1 MVLNLRN
8 RMNTAKNALPM
19 AVNSINK
26 VIVDTEVTPIYPVRY
41 AYANFFEETL
51 HENALP
57 TDLNTLLHARTIKD
71 GQGYIVRLLREGW
84 VYLFDEDNPATD
96 LLHIFK
102 YEKRK
107 SDKGVATEHFVKY
120 KFKNGVDAS
129 QGIEVDTHKKCKLSD
144 DGSYGF
150 VFASRE
156 AKKVSIVYTEH
167 ELAKEV
173 IDKLQSQQSFRRECM
188 QLIDL
193 QKEDGQDFVPAT
205 ETNLWKLVEDYR
217 ERKERFLKFQ
227 ASTEA
232 DQNEISLDV
241 LTTDDSYELDA
252 SYISLLINHTLRFS
266 KKSKIVALFDPVG
279 RQKDIAL
286 AHAQLCILQQAE
298 SAQNIYPYTIGAF
311 VQALRSSK
319 DEVIKEALAENINWQ
334 EHGRY
339 WQAMDKRQRTYL
351 ARQQEFVDLY
361 SAFMEAAPHQNQV
374 GSLNTYLR
382 SFFAEPQQDAEQESE
397 FVKVCDIYSD
407 IFSGMLASAPG
418 NKAFEQLFIAGAEQA
433 DSNSNTSPIAIFWHY
448 FLRPIVTQPQKGTDF
463 TANTLIALDRL
474 MVTIAPLISKLYSP
488 TKVSLD
494 YAKKLFGVSAGA
506 GINYIAN
513 KVVPA
518 ILNAYGIQILDKTVS
533 LTEPQLEKLLNQVI
547 NDSNLNHTLHV
558 TNPQTAERYV
568 GSAERKIKLGQAAF
582 DWVEGVKDAKL
593 PTLITL
599 SEIQVDARHYNNYE
613 FVHSPYSEASK
624 IALLVDGSFAGLS
637 AFFNLSAINDLIHQ
651 NRFDITNP
659 LKNRSTFQSVMTWTS
674 VLSALTVDIAT
685 IGSDTLKL
693 GVKVQ
698 PKLLQP
704 QAMQK
709 LPSQATRLSKSLSE
723 FVTGKVAARLI
734 LVANITGGI
743 SSSISSLH
751 AFNMG
756 SDEEGVGYLAIS
768 AGSFILAGQ
777 AMLYGAGATATTGA
791 LPVSLLLTVVGL
803 IAIGAGAAVAFIHG
817 KNDVELLLSCCFW
830 GNSRKYPFWDKGDKY
845 NPFYTS
851 KPRPFINVRI
861 DIAFDIY
868 KEQKIANAYKVE
880 LQEFENL
887 FNRPLLAL
895 EHKTGQSDFHFT
907 LPNFKQGISQL
918 HFKVMVNRLEQA
930 DGATIA
936 SQKGGSEIYTV
947 VPEEAPTLTKQLK
960 EQLNALKSALTS
972 GMAKF
977 TLSLQ
982 HQHKNNVTLYWYYEP
997 SPNSIVPKRYLIE
1010 NEVLDDAIIGMIDN
1024 DFIPN

>member
-1 MVLNLRN
+1 
-8 RMNTAKNALPM
+8 MNTANNALPM

-129 QGIEVDTHKKCKLSD
+129 QGIEVDTRKKCKLSD

-156 AKKVSIVYTEH
+156 VKKVSIVYTEH

-205 ETNLWKLVEDYR
+205 EINLWKLVEDYR

-266 KKSKIVALFDPVG
+266 KQSKIVALFDPVG

-374 GSLNTYLR
+374 GSLNTYLQ
-382 SFFAEPQQDAEQESE
+382 SFFAEPQQDAGKESE
-397 FVKVCDIYSD
+397 LVKVCDIYTD
-407 IFSGMLASAPG
+407 MFAGMLASAPG

-463 TANTLIALDRL
+463 TANTLRALDRL

-547 NDSNLNHTLHV
+547 NDSNLNHNLHV

-693 GVKVQ
+693 GAKVQ

-709 LPSQATRLSKSLSE
+709 LSSQATRLSKSLSE

-777 AMLYGAGATATTGA
+777 AMLYGAGGTAATGA
-791 LPVSLLLTVVGL
+791 LPISLVLTVVGL
-803 IAIGAGAAVAFIHG
+803 IAIGAGATVAFIHG

-830 GNSRKYPFWDKGDKY
+830 GSSEKYPFWDKGSKY
-845 NPFYTS
+845 NPFDSSDARPAINKRLPMAYTVYDD
-851 KPRPFINVRI
+851 K
-861 DIAFDIY
+861 
-868 KEQKIANAYKVE
+868 KIADAYKVE

-887 FNRPLLAL
+887 FNRPVLAL

-918 HFKVMVNRLEQA
+918 HFKIMVNRLEQA
-930 DGATIA
+930 DDVATIA

-947 VPEEAPTLTKQLK
+947 VPEEASALTKQLK
-960 EQLNALKSALTS
+960 EQLNALKSDLTS
-972 GMAKF
+972 GLATFM
-977 TLSLQ
+977 LSLQ
-982 HQHKNNVTLYWYYEP
+982 HEHKNNVTLYWYYEP
-997 SPNSIVPKRYLIE
+997 SPNSIVPKRYLVE

-1024 DFIPN
+1024 DFMPN

>member
-1 MVLNLRN
+1 MDLNLRN
-8 RMNTAKNALPM
+8 RMNTANNALPM

-71 GQGYIVRLLREGW
+71 GQGYIIRLLREGW

-107 SDKGVATEHFVKY
+107 SDKGIATEHFVKY

-156 AKKVSIVYTEH
+156 VKKVSIVYTEH

-173 IDKLQSQQSFRRECM
+173 LDKLQSQQSFRRECM

-286 AHAQLCILQQAE
+286 AHGQLCILQQAE

-311 VQALRSSK
+311 VQALCSSK

-361 SAFMEAAPHQNQV
+361 SEFMEAAPHQNQV
-374 GSLNTYLR
+374 GSLNTYLQ
-382 SFFAEPQQDAEQESE
+382 SFFAEPKKDADQESE
-397 FVKVCDIYSD
+397 FVKVCDIYTD
-407 IFSGMLASAPG
+407 MFAGMLASAPG
-418 NKAFEQLFIAGAEQA
+418 NKAFEQLFIEGAEQA
-433 DSNSNTSPIAIFWHY
+433 ENNGNTSPIAIFWHY

-463 TANTLIALDRL
+463 TANTLRALDRL
-474 MVTIAPLISKLYSP
+474 MVTIAPVISKLYSP
-488 TKVSLD
+488 TKVSLG

-533 LTEPQLEKLLNQVI
+533 LTESQLEKLLNQVI

-830 GNSRKYPFWDKGDKY
+830 GGSEKYPFWDKGDKY
-845 NPFYTS
+845 NPLDVS
-851 KPRPFINVRI
+851 EERLEVSDRLEL
-861 DIAFDIY
+861 AFDIY
-868 KEQKIANAYKVE
+868 EEQKIADAYKVE

-887 FNRPLLAL
+887 FNRPVLAL

-930 DGATIA
+930 DGMAIA
-936 SQKGGSEIYTV
+936 SLKGGSEIYTV
-947 VPEEAPTLTKQLK
+947 VPEEAPALTKQLK
-960 EQLNALKSALTS
+960 EQLNALKSALIS
-972 GMAKF
+972 GLATF

-997 SPNSIVPKRYLIE
+997 SPNSIVPKRYLVE

-1024 DFIPN
+1024 DFMPN